1 MSIKLNRK
9 YQNVWCM
16 KMCWKPLRLA
26 SRIFLH
32 FPQSSANRC
41 QILLSKNSYFN
52 RFKHSKPDET
62 ATWLHW
68 NRTNYATPKSLRK
81 VWEKNVYSAQAFE
94 FSKLDAHF
102 YIKNFYWREV
112 FWSMQ
117 HLTQDTVS
125 LGSLKVKKFKENA
138 KIKFLH
144 VKIHFEVTRV
154 QMRSQV
160 PMNTANFDIN
170 L

>member
-1 MSIKLNRK
+1 MVFKFWIKIVWAKFFNHKSRIHKFSIRLKMSIKLNRK

-52 RFKHSKPDET
+52 RFKDSKPDET

-68 NRTNYATPKSLRK
+68 NRPNYATPKSLRK
-81 VWEKNVYSAQAFE
+81 VWEKNVYSAHACE
-94 FSKLDAHF
+94 FINLDAHF
-102 YIKNFYWREV
+102 YTYNSRSFSRRQV
-112 FWSMQ
+112 FWSVQ
-117 HLTQDTVS
+117 LLTQGTVS
-125 LGSLKVKKFKENA
+125 G
-138 KIKFLH
+138 H
-144 VKIHFEVTRV
+144 VTIVTLYR
-154 QMRSQV
+154 
-160 PMNTANFDIN
+160 
-170 L
+170 